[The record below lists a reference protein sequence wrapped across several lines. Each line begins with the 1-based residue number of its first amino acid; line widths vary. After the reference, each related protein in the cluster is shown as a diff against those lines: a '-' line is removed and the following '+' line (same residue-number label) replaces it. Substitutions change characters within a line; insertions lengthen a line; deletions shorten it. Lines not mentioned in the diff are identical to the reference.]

1 MILICFQSHEPPV
14 GVLVIERCTVELDLE
29 SVDFGFLLGTFDY
42 YTVSFLNKIKKL
54 SATLYKYPLKI
65 YCFYDE

>member
-29 SVDFGFLLGTFDY
+29 SVDFGFLLGNFDY
-42 YTVSFLNKIKKL
+42 YTVSFLNLHKIKKL
-54 SATLYKYPLKI
+54 SATYINTL
-65 YCFYDE
+65 